1 MFARLADRFVLMP
14 SRNAIRA
21 EHKSRRIVRAEG
33 RDIEVWIE
41 RTDGRAPATIIPS
54 VTGQP
59 VLSPPANG
67 NGQAAIPL
75 PEPQIF
81 ILKFN
86 GAGGRAE
93 RTSIHPLDFWSDL
106 PGEIWSPN
114 PPGYGASEGKPSL
127 TWLAPTGRAV
137 WEELLQVAG
146 TRPIVLTGNSLGT
159 TVALHLAARYATA
172 ANLAGVIL
180 RNPPPLRQLI
190 AGKFGWRTLGLSL
203 GVARQIPR
211 DLDSA
216 ANAALA
222 RVPCVLLCSGR
233 DRIVPPRFQQLI
245 VQNYAGLKQ
254 VVTIPA
260 ADHVFELSEPDLAA
274 YAEALTWL
282 RANSPLLSRYGSN
295 RLAAGI
301 RGD

>member
-1 MFARLADRFVLMP
+1 MFARLADRFVLVP

-21 EHKSRRIVRAEG
+21 AHKTRRTVRVAG
-33 RDIEVWIE
+33 REVEVWVE
-41 RTDGRAPATIIPS
+41 RTDGRAEPTIIPT
-54 VTGQP
+54 VNGELRLNGAP
-59 VLSPPANG
+59 AGPSPD
-67 NGQAAIPL
+67 
-75 PEPQIF
+75 PQIF

-114 PPGYGASEGKPSL
+114 PPGYGASEGQPSL
-127 TWLAPTGRAV
+127 KWLAPTGRAV
-137 WEELLQVAG
+137 FEELLQVAG

-159 TVALHLAARYATA
+159 TIALHLAARYASVR
-172 ANLAGVIL
+172 NLAALIL
-180 RNPPPLRQLI
+180 RNPPPLKQLI

-211 DLDSA
+211 DLDSP

-233 DRIVPPRFQQLI
+233 DRIVPPRFQRLI
-245 VQNYAGLKQ
+245 IEAYGGPKRI
-254 VVTIPA
+254 VTIPA
-260 ADHVFELSEPDLAA
+260 ADHVFELSEPDLTA
-274 YAEALTWL
+274 YAQALTWL
-282 RANSPLLSRYGSN
+282 RASSASSFGAGSN
-295 RLAAGI
+295 NLAAGI
-301 RGD
+301 RAD